1 MKQARPILV
10 STATRKSTD
19 GTDKEA
25 DILLHLLPAFQV
37 SPTTASP
44 LPSLVQAPATT
55 SSPTP
60 ASSSSVTT
68 DNTSTQRP
76 RPTSSQSASTAI
88 TFGPSSLPAST
99 SAQSTA
105 TPSTSNDSAQ
115 SDQGRSLSGGAIA
128 GVIVGSLAALLL
140 LLLLI
145 CLCRRH
151 RRRAGHAAFTML
163 DPESRTSEKREEMKA
178 EGPSS
183 RRASNRQMDANNLEE
198 IEVLIGDEQ
207 ALERASGED
216 RQTASLPP
224 IMLQSPDSGE
234 SVRQCPS
241 NSSLNTTGAVSAA
254 NTDSTKTRASLIS
267 QFPVY
272 DRRPSDRSSD
282 GGHGGENGAGGA
294 AACPG
299 GSGSTEPQS
308 SENTGSGKTET
319 GGHLFS
325 APPPRPPSRTR
336 SVPASTLATNI
347 GLGRPPSS
355 PCGPRSPRLTSLPEV
370 MGQAEGQSQRGLLAV
385 SKSSSSVRLERNLSN
400 RSSRTILGALAWMK
414 GFAWLSPFFEKDS
427 STFDASEQDLE
438 NGETPLS
445 AAQEGKVRPMDRLLP
460 TAAPVMRETPGYRR
474 VTTTAAAYD
483 IQDLRDLSQRP
494 SGPSNTELSED
505 NGSDDDEHR
514 SFLESPHVRTP
525 PVSVT
530 QAPQGSSRWS
540 RATLGQ

>member
-1 MKQARPILV
+1 
-10 STATRKSTD
+10 
-19 GTDKEA
+19 
-25 DILLHLLPAFQV
+25 
-37 SPTTASP
+37 
-44 LPSLVQAPATT
+44 
-55 SSPTP
+55 
-60 ASSSSVTT
+60 
-68 DNTSTQRP
+68 
-76 RPTSSQSASTAI
+76 
-88 TFGPSSLPAST
+88 
-99 SAQSTA
+99 
-105 TPSTSNDSAQ
+105 
-115 SDQGRSLSGGAIA
+115 
-128 GVIVGSLAALLL
+128 
-140 LLLLI
+140 
-145 CLCRRH
+145 
-151 RRRAGHAAFTML
+151 
-163 DPESRTSEKREEMKA
+163 MKA

-216 RQTASLPP
+216 HQTASLPP

-400 RSSRTILGALAWMK
+400 RSSRTILGAPAWMK

-540 RATLGQ
+540 RATLGQPLQRISGISSMSLADIRSISESMTSSARARSKSRSRSGSQSESSRLLHGENRSVKSPTSTLSRASSGGTSSHGHTHSSRSRSGSGSEAGPSVRHVNRRPNNSSGGHTGSSSHGSHRSVRSGRTPLRRVQEDLEAVPALPLPKPAAYA